1 MPVDFLT
8 DEQERR
14 YGRYA
19 GELSPVELA
28 RSFYLDDA
36 DRALISG
43 CRTRSR
49 VANCAPS
56 AIRPRAMITS
66 PSSCSLRSRLYRSA
80 YLHRQPLLTRL
91 FVPLVARPRSFERRA
106 LYARR

>member
-14 YGRYA
+14 YRRYA

-43 CRTRSR
+43 HRGDHNRLGLALQLT
-49 VANCAPS
+49 
-56 AIRPRAMITS
+56 ILS
-66 PSSCSLRSRLYRSA
+66 P
-80 YLHRQPLLTRL
+80 
-91 FVPLVARPRSFERRA
+91 
-106 LYARR
+106 

>member
-19 GELSPVELA
+19 GELSSVEFA

-43 CRTRSR
+43 S
-49 VANCAPS
+49 
-56 AIRPRAMITS
+56 
-66 PSSCSLRSRLYRSA
+66 
-80 YLHRQPLLTRL
+80 
-91 FVPLVARPRSFERRA
+91 E
-106 LYARR
+106 